1 MAFSKVPVQ
10 SEQCSPLIL
19 ARKRACLG
27 SNSSAQYGVE
37 EEGSV
42 VGNVVFSNV
51 SIGIPRRSP
60 TSDRCRRRVRRST
73 VDSAHCVSS
82 AIENGVPLPGLR
94 AHRSAALGA
103 AATGLG
109 ASGEL
114 RIARKLLTACRTA
127 ITEIGT
133 QCAIASGGLRV
144 ARHQART
151 GLTHGDTIEQ
161 QPNMGCFSI
170 RATLPE
176 TIHERQL
183 ARGLT
188 VLAPL
193 DALLHLRAQLN

>member
-103 AATGLG
+103 AAAGLCAGRKLRVPCDLLAAGRTAIAEISAQRAG

-114 RIARKLLTACRTA
+114 RV
-127 ITEIGT
+127 
-133 QCAIASGGLRV
+133 AS
-144 ARHQART
+144 HQACT
-151 GLTHGDTIEQ
+151 DLTHGDTIEQ
-161 QPNMGCFSI
+161 KSDMGCFSI
-170 RATLPE
+170 GATLPE

-183 ARGLT
+183 TCGL
-188 VLAPL
+188 
-193 DALLHLRAQLN
+193 